1 MVIAYIIHNL
11 CKWSP
16 LSYCWFGFL
25 IIHMVAN
32 MSSYQSMV
40 SLYFRLPF
48 VIFLCSSF
56 DLESSFALLL
66 PDKNLFHLRG
76 DVSVN
81 LALFHYEVSSYLRQR
96 FSVFFLQKW
105 STAHLSLHIDRLLPD
120 FHAGGKAVAVLHK
133 NSLDIKL
140 CSLTLFLYF
149 SLFSFLVSLSTHRHL
164 SKAGHLDLPL
174 K

>member
-11 CKWSP
+11 SVGHNCSP

-25 IIHMVAN
+25 IIHMVAS

-40 SLYFRLPF
+40 SSYCRLPF
-48 VIFLCSSF
+48 
-56 DLESSFALLL
+56 FALALL
-66 PDKNLFHLRG
+66 FYCLTRICFICEAMFPSTSHSSTMKSPVTWGKDSQFAWKCLR
-76 DVSVN
+76 
-81 LALFHYEVSSYLRQR
+81 
-96 FSVFFLQKW
+96 FLQKW
-105 STAHLSLHIDRLLPD
+105 SKAYLSLHIDRLLPD
-120 FHAGGKAVAVLHK
+120 FHAGGKTVAVLHK
-133 NSLDIKL
+133 NSLDIQL
-140 CSLTLFLYF
+140 CSLMLFMYF